1 MRLLKLLFFGE
12 IFVLPILLSAQT
24 NKLQLSAEFRSRIIL
39 DHGYQSPQMKNHSTT
54 FYSTQRTRF
63 NTLFINT
70 KIQTY
75 LSIQDIRIWG
85 DDDNFSSNG
94 SYGNTQSLC
103 LHQGWVKLTLMKS
116 LSLKVGR
123 QIFSYDDQRILSAR
137 NWNNYQVTYDAVL
150 AEYKKNQHRVHL
162 AFSYNANHKSDQTYP
177 AKLFKTYSF
186 IHYKHNA
193 DALSLSGIAVITG
206 NTLTDTTEQVY
217 YRATYGANMKYKNP
231 QRNIRL
237 SAYYQHKLNNHA
249 NPLSAFCVSAYAA
262 HKITRKTILGIGYD
276 LISGDNSSTST
287 NQQFDLL
294 YGRRHGWYGYMD
306 YFSTTPQQGLQD
318 ILARA
323 TYNTDKKTNISLH
336 YHYFLLA
343 THMHNNIH
351 KKINKRLGQELDFH
365 LKYKI
370 QDATTLEFGY
380 SLFSPTNTLKQLK
393 TIHEEKI
400 KTPHFCYIMCTI
412 KPSIWIQH

>member
-137 NWNNYQVTYDAVL
+137 NWNNYQSHTM
-150 AEYKKNQHRVHL
+150 
-162 AFSYNANHKSDQTYP
+162 P
-177 AKLFKTYSF
+177 
-186 IHYKHNA
+186 
-193 DALSLSGIAVITG
+193 SL
-206 NTLTDTTEQVY
+206 L
-217 YRATYGANMKYKNP
+217 
-231 QRNIRL
+231 NI
-237 SAYYQHKLNNHA
+237 
-249 NPLSAFCVSAYAA
+249 
-262 HKITRKTILGIGYD
+262 
-276 LISGDNSSTST
+276 
-287 NQQFDLL
+287 
-294 YGRRHGWYGYMD
+294 
-306 YFSTTPQQGLQD
+306 
-318 ILARA
+318 
-323 TYNTDKKTNISLH
+323 
-336 YHYFLLA
+336 
-343 THMHNNIH
+343 
-351 KKINKRLGQELDFH
+351 KR
-365 LKYKI
+365 
-370 QDATTLEFGY
+370 
-380 SLFSPTNTLKQLK
+380 TNTEY
-393 TIHEEKI
+393 T
-400 KTPHFCYIMCTI
+400 
-412 KPSIWIQH
+412 